1 MLAACFSLI
10 HIMHALLLFH
20 FSLIH
25 ITHALLLFHFFYFF
39 CSTTEKWTS
48 CPSLK
53 VSGRNLTCIID
64 EGKNSVLFM
73 GQYYFH
79 LVVNNTK
86 TLDSVS
92 SMKQIMSTDIGN
104 CIGLFSYSQNS
115 DRNVHYR

>member
-1 MLAACFSLI
+1 
-10 HIMHALLLFH
+10 MHYCSF
-20 FSLIH
+20 I
-25 ITHALLLFHFFYFF
+25 FF

-53 VSGRNLTCIID
+53 VSGRNLTCIIQ
-64 EGKNSVLFM
+64 EGKNDVLFM

-92 SMKQIMSTDIGN
+92 SEKKIMSTDIGN
-104 CIGLFSYSQNS
+104 CFHTVKNP
-115 DRNVHYR
+115 DRNVILINVLNENLVVHACM

>member
-1 MLAACFSLI
+1 
-10 HIMHALLLFH
+10 MHYCSFL
-20 FSLIH
+20 
-25 ITHALLLFHFFYFF
+25 FF

-53 VSGRNLTCIID
+53 VSGRNLTCIIQ
-64 EGKNSVLFM
+64 EGKNDVLFM

-92 SMKQIMSTDIGN
+92 SEKKIMSTDIGN
-104 CIGLFSYSQNS
+104 CFHTVKNP
-115 DRNVHYR
+115 DRNVID